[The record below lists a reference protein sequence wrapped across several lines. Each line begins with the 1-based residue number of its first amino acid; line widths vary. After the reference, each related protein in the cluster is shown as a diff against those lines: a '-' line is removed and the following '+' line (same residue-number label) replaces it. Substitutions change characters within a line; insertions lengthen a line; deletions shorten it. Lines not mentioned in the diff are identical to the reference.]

1 MDTSH
6 STVRSRSL
14 ARLGVGLGAP
24 FRLQTYRNLL
34 YLVLAF
40 PLGVI
45 YFVGLVMGATL
56 GFGLLIVWVGLPILS
71 LTILGATAFAGFE
84 AKLARRLVG
93 VGVRVPAV
101 LREFDASEGTSLPGN
116 GYLAAITR
124 LLTAPSTRTVVVLVL
139 AKFAFGIVSIIA
151 LLVAAGL
158 TIGLLSAPFVL
169 DAPSVA
175 IGLTDDVVILGDYA
189 VGPWDVD
196 TMPEALLV
204 AAFGIVF
211 GLVALNGLNLLACF
225 HAQYTGVLLALWSE

>member
-1 MDTSH
+1 MDRFVSRPTEICSP
-6 STVRSRSL
+6 SCWRVRS
-14 ARLGVGLGAP
+14 AP
-24 FRLQTYRNLL
+24 STSSVSRWG
-34 YLVLAF
+34 
-40 PLGVI
+40 PPS
-45 YFVGLVMGATL
+45 
-56 GFGLLIVWVGLPILS
+56 GFGLLIIWVGLPILL
-71 LTILGATAFAGFE
+71 LTIRGATTVAGFE
-84 AKLARRLVG
+84 AQLGRRCFG
-93 VGVRVPAV
+93 VEVRVPGV
-101 LREFDASEGTSLPGN
+101 LREFGASEGLSPSGSDF
-116 GYLAAITR
+116 LAAITW
-124 LLTAPSTRTVVVLVL
+124 LWAHPSTWTVVVLVL

-158 TIGLLSAPFVL
+158 TIGLLSAPFVF